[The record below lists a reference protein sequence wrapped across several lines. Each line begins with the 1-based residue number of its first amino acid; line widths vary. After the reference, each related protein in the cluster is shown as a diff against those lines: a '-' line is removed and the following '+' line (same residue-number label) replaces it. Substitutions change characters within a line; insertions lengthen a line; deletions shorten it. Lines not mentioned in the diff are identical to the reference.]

1 MTDALTPPTSINLSN
16 DEAAEYMRIS
26 PRTLEKLRT
35 KRQGPAYHKIGRR
48 VVYGLEDLRSYL
60 AQHRCD
66 PAADSD
72 SSQGRAAP

>member
-1 MTDALTPPTSINLSN
+1 MTDALVPPTPINLSN

-48 VVYGLEDLRSYL
+48 VVYVLADLQVYL
-60 AQHRCD
+60 AQHRCE
-66 PAADSD
+66 PVESD
-72 SSQGRAAP
+72 SNRGGAMQ